1 MMVIDTVSTEIGDL
15 EHMYTVYTRDYS
27 CMDGWSSH
35 CHWYDPGI
43 VGYMFLQ
50 LGNVDEYNL

>member
-1 MMVIDTVSTEIGDL
+1 MMVIDTVSTEIGNL
-15 EHMYTVYTRDYS
+15 EHMYTVYTHDYS

-43 VGYMFLQ
+43 VGYRFFAI
-50 LGNVDEYNL
+50 GNC